1 VDEESHLRVRR
12 LDSHGNRLPGVQQQL
27 TNALRSAILS
37 GEYPRGSRLP
47 QVEVAEA
54 FGVSPVPLRE
64 ALVALGREG
73 LVVRQPRRG
82 WFVVR
87 LEENDI
93 REIYELR
100 SLLEEK
106 ALRDAFPRLT
116 DEDRTTLEE
125 LTSKLRDTS
134 DPFEH
139 FELRERFYSTL
150 YGASG
155 KPRMVSII
163 LNLHNQLA
171 MHLRL
176 QRVHDSNH
184 AHDELMATIRSGD
197 VERACAL
204 VRLHLTE
211 ICARSIEG
219 LPQAAAA
226 PDVIPDA
233 G

>member
-1 VDEESHLRVRR
+1 VDEESHPKVRR
-12 LDSHGNRLPGVQQQL
+12 LEGHGAPLPGVQQQL

-37 GEYPRGSRLP
+37 GEYSRGSRLP

-73 LVVRQPRRG
+73 LVVRRPRRG
-82 WFVVR
+82 WYIVG
-87 LEENDI
+87 LEEGDI

-116 DEDRTTLEE
+116 DEDKTTLEE
-125 LTSKLRDTS
+125 LNLQLAKAGDAA
-134 DPFEH
+134 EH

-155 KPRMVSII
+155 KPRMVSMI
-163 LNLHNQLA
+163 LDLHNQLA

-176 QRVHDSNH
+176 QRVHDSAH
-184 AHDELMATIRSGD
+184 AHEELMETIRADD

-219 LPQAAAA
+219 LQAEAAT
-226 PDVIPDA
+226 DA
-233 G
+233 VSDAS

>member
-1 VDEESHLRVRR
+1 MDESQQPKLRR
-12 LDSHGNRLPGVQQQL
+12 LDSQGGQLPGVQQQL

-82 WFVVR
+82 WYVVR

-106 ALRDAFPRLT
+106 ALREAFPRLT
-116 DEDRTTLEE
+116 DEDKATLEE
-125 LTSKLRDTS
+125 ITLQLRDATDAS
-134 DPFEH
+134 EH

-155 KPRMVSII
+155 KPRMLSII

-176 QRVHDSNH
+176 QRVHDSTH
-184 AHDELMATIRSGD
+184 VHEELMETVRSGD

-219 LPQAAAA
+219 LQSGAAS
-226 PDVIPDA
+226 DVATDS

>member
-1 VDEESHLRVRR
+1 VGKESHPKVRR
-12 LDSHGNRLPGVQQQL
+12 LEGHGAPLPGVQQQL
-27 TNALRSAILS
+27 TNALRAAILS
-37 GEYPRGSRLP
+37 GEYQRGSRLP

-73 LVVRQPRRG
+73 LVVRRPRRG
-82 WFVVR
+82 WYIVR
-87 LEENDI
+87 LEESDI

-106 ALRDAFPRLT
+106 ALRDAFPNLT
-116 DEDRTTLEE
+116 DELKESLEDISSRLAE
-125 LTSKLRDTS
+125 AGDAS
-134 DPFEH
+134 EH

-155 KPRMVSII
+155 KPRMVSMI

-176 QRVHDSNH
+176 QRVHDSAH
-184 AHDELMATIRSGD
+184 AHGELMETVRAGD

-211 ICARSIEG
+211 ICQRSIDG
-219 LPQAAAA
+219 LRAAAESEA
-226 PDVIPDA
+226 FSDA

>member
-1 VDEESHLRVRR
+1 MDEESQPKVRR
-12 LDSHGNRLPGVQQQL
+12 IESHGAHLPGVQQQL

-82 WFVVR
+82 WYIVR
-87 LEENDI
+87 LEEHDI

-106 ALRDAFPRLT
+106 ALREAFPRLT
-116 DEDRTTLEE
+116 DEDKATLQE
-125 LTSKLRDTS
+125 LTEQLRDAG
-134 DPFEH
+134 DAAEH
-139 FELRERFYSTL
+139 FEVRERFYSML

-155 KPRMVSII
+155 KPRMVSMI

-176 QRVHDSNH
+176 QRVHDSAH
-184 AHDELMATIRSGD
+184 AHEELMETIRSGD

-211 ICARSIEG
+211 ICTRSIEG
-219 LPQAAAA
+219 LRTAAAA
-226 PDVIPDA
+226 EAASD
-233 G
+233 GG